1 VAIGRISYNTLNGAM
16 SYKAEKRIV
25 SLDAFRGITIAFMI
39 LVNNPGSWS
48 YVYSPLRHAQWHGC
62 TPTDLVFPLFLFIVG
77 TAMRFS
83 FSRYD
88 YEPSLS
94 LIKKIVWRSVTIFVI
109 GILLNAFPFVRQD
122 WDWTSLRVMG
132 VLQRIGIAYGLASLA
147 VLYLR
152 PKILFSSSVVSL
164 LIYWMVLLLFGT
176 GDPYSLETNAVRL
189 LDLRLL
195 GPNHLYMGTGI
206 PFDPLGI
213 LSTLPAV
220 VTVII
225 GYAIGR
231 IIQKESNE
239 NVLLQKL
246 ISWGSVGIVS
256 GIAWGLV
263 FPINKQL
270 WTSSYVLYTGGIG
283 TLFMAF
289 SYWLFDM
296 KNLQKVARPFVIFG
310 TNSIFVYAA
319 SILWAK
325 TLLEINFHYND
336 IMISGK
342 GYLYKTIFQPLAGDF
357 NGSLLF
363 ALSHVL
369 AFWLLLYWMYRK
381 KIFVKI

>member
-1 VAIGRISYNTLNGAM
+1 M
-16 SYKAEKRIV
+16 SYKTGERIV

-62 TPTDLVFPLFLFIVG
+62 TPTDLVFPFFLFIVG

-83 FSRYD
+83 FSRND
-88 YEPSLS
+88 YKPSLS
-94 LIKKIVWRSVTIFVI
+94 LVKKIIWRSVTIFII
-109 GILLNAFPFVRQD
+109 GILLNAFPFIRQD
-122 WDWTSLRVMG
+122 WDWTSLRIMG

-152 PKILFSSSVVSL
+152 PKILFISSGVSL
-164 LIYWMVLLLFGT
+164 LIYWLLLFLFGT

-189 LDLRLL
+189 LDLWLL

-206 PFDPLGI
+206 PFEPEGI
-213 LSTLPAV
+213 LSTVPAV

-225 GYAIGR
+225 GYAVGR
-231 IIQKESNE
+231 VIQKESDRHV
-239 NVLLQKL
+239 VLRKL
-246 ISWGSVGIVS
+246 IVFGLVGIVS
-256 GIAWGLV
+256 GVVWGLL

-270 WTSSYVLYTGGIG
+270 WTSSYVLFTGGIG

-289 SYWLFDM
+289 SYWLIDM
-296 KNLQKVARPFVIFG
+296 KGLQKAVRPFVIFG
-310 TNSIFVYAA
+310 TNSIFVYAV
-319 SILWAK
+319 SQLWAK
-325 TLLEINFHYND
+325 ILIKINFHYND
-336 IMISGK
+336 RMISVK
-342 GYLYKTIFQPLAGDF
+342 GYLYNTIFQPLAGDF
-357 NGSLLF
+357 NGSLLY

-381 KIFVKI
+381 KIFIKI

>member
-1 VAIGRISYNTLNGAM
+1 MRRY
-16 SYKAEKRIV
+16 YKAEKRIV

-62 TPTDLVFPLFLFIVG
+62 SPTDLVFPFFLFIVG

-83 FSRYD
+83 YSRYD
-88 YEPSLS
+88 YKPSPSLV
-94 LIKKIVWRSVTIFVI
+94 KKIIWRSGTIFII
-109 GILLNAFPFVRQD
+109 GILLNAFPFIRQN
-122 WDWTSLRVMG
+122 WDWSTFRIMG

-152 PKILFSSSVVSL
+152 PKILFISSVVSL
-164 LIYWMVLLLFGT
+164 LIYWLVLLLFGT
-176 GDPYSLETNAVRL
+176 GDPYSLESNAVRL
-189 LDLRLL
+189 LDLWLL
-195 GPNHLYMGTGI
+195 GPNHLYMGRGI
-206 PFDPLGI
+206 PFDPSGS

-225 GYAIGR
+225 GYAVGR

-239 NVLLQKL
+239 NVVLQKL
-246 ISWGSVGIVS
+246 
-256 GIAWGLV
+256 IAWGLV
-263 FPINKQL
+263 GIVLGFAWGVLFPINKQL

-289 SYWLFDM
+289 CYWLVDM
-296 KNLQKVARPFVIFG
+296 KNLQKVVRPFVIFG

-325 TLLEINFHYND
+325 ILLNINFHYND
-336 IMISGK
+336 RMISGK
-342 GYLYKTIFQPLAGDF
+342 GYLYKTIFQPLAGNF

-369 AFWLLLYWMYRK
+369 AFWLLLYWMHRK
-381 KIFVKI
+381 KIFIKI